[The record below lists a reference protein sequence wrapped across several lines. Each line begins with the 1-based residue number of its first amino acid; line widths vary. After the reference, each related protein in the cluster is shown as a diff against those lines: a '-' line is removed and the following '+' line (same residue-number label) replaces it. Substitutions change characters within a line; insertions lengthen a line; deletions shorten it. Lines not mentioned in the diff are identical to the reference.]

1 MANNIAEMNEVR
13 VVNLSGS
20 IDVSYSAEL
29 RTTLKNIVEAG
40 ATSII
45 INLKDV
51 NFIDSSGLG
60 IFVSVYKT
68 LKPLG
73 GSISM
78 VSPQK
83 TVLRIF
89 DLTGTRK
96 VFHIYDSLDEA
107 LQSYGN

>member
-1 MANNIAEMNEVR
+1 MDNNVAEMNEVR

-20 IDVSYSAEL
+20 IDVSYSSEL
-29 RTTLKNIVEAG
+29 RTTLKNMVDTG
-40 ATSII
+40 TTGII

-60 IFVSVYKT
+60 IFVAIYKM

-73 GSISM
+73 GSISL
-78 VSPQK
+78 VNPQK

-96 VFHIYDSLDEA
+96 VFQIFDTLDEA
-107 LQSYGN
+107 LKNYTN